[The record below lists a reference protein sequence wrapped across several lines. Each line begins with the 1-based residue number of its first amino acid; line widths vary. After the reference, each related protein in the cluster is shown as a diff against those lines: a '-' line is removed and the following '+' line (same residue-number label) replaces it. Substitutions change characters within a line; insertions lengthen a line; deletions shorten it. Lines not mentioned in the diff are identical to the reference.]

1 MNYFIYTI
9 GIFGFLL
16 TTCSAPKE
24 EQETRD
30 IKANEI
36 LLTEAQRMS
45 ASITVDTVQL
55 KTLQGSIQASG
66 QLDVPP
72 QNLIT
77 ISALLG
83 GYIKKTDLLPGKK
96 VKKGEVLF
104 VIENPEF
111 LVLQRSYL
119 ETKSKLT
126 YLELEYKRQ
135 EALYQQNIGAAQAF
149 QEAQA
154 NYISAQAQL
163 SDISARLSLVG
174 IQAANIQTDKLT
186 STATIISPE
195 NGFVSR
201 LEVNI
206 GKYVSPQDVLCD
218 IVNTS
223 HLHVELFAY
232 EKDLNKL
239 KEGQAIEFKL
249 MNDETKSYT
258 ATVYLI
264 QRTIQND
271 RTVRIHGHLT
281 KEDPNLLPNMYVQG
295 KIIVTSA
302 RVLALPSSA
311 VVQANGKNYVFI
323 EKKSTKDYTTY
334 EAIPIEIGLSSTEWT
349 EVLLSESIKK
359 EKFVTTGAYTLLSIL
374 LNKEEE

>member
-334 EAIPIEIGLSSTEWT
+334 EAIPIDIGLSSAEWT